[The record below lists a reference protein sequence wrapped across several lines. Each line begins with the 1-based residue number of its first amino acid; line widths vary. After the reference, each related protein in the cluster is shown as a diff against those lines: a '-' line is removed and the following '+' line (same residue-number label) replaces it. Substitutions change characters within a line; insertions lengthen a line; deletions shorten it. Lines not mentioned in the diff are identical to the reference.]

1 MVSLKGERYRAK
13 EGFDLG
19 NQLRLLEQL
28 FFYNLEMQQFS
39 GKGLR
44 IGLGIRGIVGAILLG
59 FICLYQPLFGND
71 ASLTWAKIL
80 LVLAA
85 AVYVPFSI
93 ILDRKFLPL
102 TNIQLIA
109 ALMLLGISV
118 ATGDFLLIALGLF
131 LHAIWDLWHLATQK
145 RYVPW
150 WYAGA
155 CVYVDLAAVALILMN
170 Q

>member
-1 MVSLKGERYRAK
+1 MQSFSSKGIK
-13 EGFDLG
+13 
-19 NQLRLLEQL
+19 
-28 FFYNLEMQQFS
+28 
-39 GKGLR
+39 
-44 IGLGIRGIVGAILLG
+44 IGLGIRGIIGAIVLG

-71 ASLTWAKIL
+71 TSLTWAKIL

-85 AVYVPFSI
+85 AVYVAFSI
-93 ILDRKFLPL
+93 IWGRKFLPL

-109 ALMLLGISV
+109 AVLLFVISE
-118 ATGDFLLIALGLF
+118 ATGEIHFIALGLL
-131 LHAIWDLWHLATQK
+131 LHAIWDLWHLATEK

-170 Q
+170 

>member
-1 MVSLKGERYRAK
+1 MQSFSSKGI
-13 EGFDLG
+13 
-19 NQLRLLEQL
+19 
-28 FFYNLEMQQFS
+28 
-39 GKGLR
+39 R
-44 IGLGIRGIVGAILLG
+44 IGLGIRGIVGAIVLG
-59 FICLYQPLFGND
+59 LICLYQPLFGND
-71 ASLTWAKIL
+71 ASFTWAKIL

-85 AVYVPFSI
+85 TVYVAFSVVW
-93 ILDRKFLPL
+93 DRKFLPL

-109 ALMLLGISV
+109 ALLLLGISV
-118 ATGDFLLIALGLF
+118 VTGEILFIALGLL

-170 Q
+170 